1 MLVFDETE
9 LPQTARIKVIG
20 VGGGGGNAINTMIS
34 EGIRNVDFVA
44 ANTDIQALENNL
56 AGTKIQLGA
65 GLTKGLGAGAN
76 PDVGRSSA
84 LEDQAR
90 IAECLQQSDM
100 VFVTAGMGGGTGT
113 GAAPVIANIAR
124 EQGALTV
131 GVVTKPFQFEGRRR
145 LRQAEEGIR
154 NLANAVD
161 TLIIIPNQ
169 RLLAISGD
177 HTTILEAFKKAD
189 EVLLHAVQGISDLI
203 TVPGLINVDFA
214 DVRTIMNG
222 KGLALMGTGAAS
234 GPSRALEAAETA
246 ISSPLLEDVS
256 IEGAT
261 GILVN
266 LTGGLDVTLSEL
278 NEALSLIEQAAHE
291 DAQIIFGNVIDE
303 SLRDEVKITVIAT
316 GFDNDLT
323 RAPSPQD
330 GYMQIGR
337 RASSSHAATP
347 GRAAAGQSGSHR
359 PAPPASHPDEPAYR
373 PASSHATPPLNPATP
388 PSHHRGGYDPQ
399 HPPSARPEGAPEH
412 APPNYDAP
420 PSRQEPP
427 PPQRSSRRA
436 VYVRPPTHST
446 GSYRRTS
453 GGLSTEEEEEVDTPT
468 FLRRNRPDDKHSE

>member
-76 PDVGRSSA
+76 PEIGRSSA

-90 IAECLQQSDM
+90 IAECLEGSDM

-124 EQGALTV
+124 EHGALTV

-154 NLANAVD
+154 NLASAVD

-169 RLLAISGD
+169 RLLAISGE

-214 DVRTIMNG
+214 DVRTIMDG
-222 KGLALMGTGAAS
+222 KGLALMGTGTAS

-323 RAPSPQD
+323 RQPPKHEGYVQLGRRQQGNAQRAQQQPANTPPQPPQQAYPMNVTQPMGSVPGYQNNAPEQDPSQQDIQEGVAPS
-330 GYMQIGR
+330 
-337 RASSSHAATP
+337 
-347 GRAAAGQSGSHR
+347 
-359 PAPPASHPDEPAYR
+359 
-373 PASSHATPPLNPATP
+373 
-388 PSHHRGGYDPQ
+388 
-399 HPPSARPEGAPEH
+399 
-412 APPNYDAP
+412 YDAP
-420 PSRQEPP
+420 SRQD
-427 PPQRSSRRA
+427 RSRRA
-436 VYVRPPTHST
+436 VYVRPTNTNST
-446 GSYRRTS
+446 GSYRRTG
-453 GGLSTEEEEEVDTPT
+453 GGLSAEEEEEIDTPT
-468 FLRRNRPDDKHSE
+468 FLRGRNRKKPQE

>member
-76 PDVGRSSA
+76 PEIGRSSA

-90 IAECLQQSDM
+90 IAECLEGSDM

-124 EQGALTV
+124 EAGALTV

-145 LRQAEEGIR
+145 LRQAEDGIR
-154 NLANAVD
+154 NLAGAVD

-323 RAPSPQD
+323 RPQSPQD
-330 GYMQIGR
+330 GYVQLGR
-337 RASSSHAATP
+337 RQQTTEGPRSGGHPAVQQQAPRHTPAAPQPPTYPINATQPMGSVPPQAPQQQYPHQHDPAQNPQQGQPSDIQEGVAP
-347 GRAAAGQSGSHR
+347 GYS
-359 PAPPASHPDEPAYR
+359 APPVHER
-373 PASSHATPPLNPATP
+373 T
-388 PSHHRGGYDPQ
+388 
-399 HPPSARPEGAPEH
+399 
-412 APPNYDAP
+412 
-420 PSRQEPP
+420 
-427 PPQRSSRRA
+427 RRKG
-436 VYVRPPTHST
+436 VYVRPNTA
-446 GSYRRTS
+446 SYRRTG
-453 GGLSTEEEEEVDTPT
+453 GGLSAEEEDELDTPT
-468 FLRRNRPDDKHSE
+468 FLRTEHKKKPKE

>member
-1 MLVFDETE
+1 MLEFDDAE
-9 LPQTARIKVIG
+9 LPNSARIKVIG
-20 VGGGGGNAINTMIS
+20 VGGGGGNAINTMIT
-34 EGIRNVDFVA
+34 EGIRNVEFVA

-56 AGTKIQLGA
+56 ASVKIQLGA

-76 PDVGRSSA
+76 PDIGRNSA

-90 IAECLQQSDM
+90 ISEVLDGADM

-124 EQGALTV
+124 EAGALTV

-154 NLANAVD
+154 NLATAVD

-169 RLLAISGD
+169 RLLAISGEQ
-177 HTTILEAFKKAD
+177 TTILEAFKKAD
-189 EVLLHAVQGISDLI
+189 EVLLYAVQGISDLI

-222 KGLALMGTGAAS
+222 KGLALMGTGAAT
-234 GPSRALEAAETA
+234 GPSRALEAAEMA

-266 LTGGLDVTLSEL
+266 LTGGLDVTLAEL

-291 DAQIIFGNVIDE
+291 DANIIFGNVIDE

-316 GFDNDLT
+316 GFDNSLT
-323 RAPSPQD
+323 RGAQQNGGFVQNNQRRTTHTAPYPQ
-330 GYMQIGR
+330 
-337 RASSSHAATP
+337 ANPVAAQP
-347 GRAAAGQSGSHR
+347 QYFQQGQAPYEA
-359 PAPPASHPDEPAYR
+359 PAPAVEQPGQ
-373 PASSHATPPLNPATP
+373 PPQQAQPQPNT
-388 PSHHRGGYDPQ
+388 YD
-399 HPPSARPEGAPEH
+399 
-412 APPNYDAP
+412 
-420 PSRQEPP
+420 
-427 PPQRSSRRA
+427 PPQRQRRRGTYIRPTSGTGAFRRA
-436 VYVRPPTHST
+436 
-446 GSYRRTS
+446 G
-453 GGLSTEEEEEVDTPT
+453 GGLSADEEEELETPT
-468 FLRRNRPDDKHSE
+468 FLRDKQQKD